1 MTAQSL
7 VPRLITHPTEIL
19 NQLQSGQL
27 LRVKACSGNAIIICH
42 RHHAE
47 LAGPGA
53 AVGSSFD
60 IDCSRVIP
68 VGNISIVYPESRTE
82 RQEAYRRRQQWILF
96 SQHAMKSCVPLQ
108 RANNLL
114 ILLDKYFD
122 PQTIDPLSD
131 EVLAQLVGVLPKT
144 IGMARQS
151 IKFQRSRRA
160 QDLQALNFLGKLQQ
174 RVEGRSG

>member
-1 MTAQSL
+1 MTARSL
-7 VPRLITHPTEIL
+7 VPRPITQPTEIL

-27 LRVKACSGNAIIICH
+27 LRVKGCSGNAIIICH

-60 IDCSRVIP
+60 IDCRRVIP
-68 VGNISIVYPESRTE
+68 IGNISLVYPESRTE
-82 RQEAYRRRQQWILF
+82 RQKAYTRRQQWILF
-96 SQHAMKSCVPLQ
+96 SQQAMKSCVPLQ

-122 PQTIDPLSD
+122 PQIIDPLSD

-144 IGMARQS
+144 ISMARQS
-151 IKFQRSRRA
+151 MKFQKSRRA
-160 QDLQALNFLGKLQQ
+160 QDLQAVKAL
-174 RVEGRSG
+174 S